1 MEQPKGFKVPG
12 SGNKVYRLL
21 HALYGLKQAA
31 LAWNKELHKSLLKL
45 GFKCSKADP
54 GVYYYQDKSGIML
67 FIVYVDNGLLMSN
80 SATLLKKKK
89 TAFLKVWEARDMGPV
104 TEYLG
109 FQIIRNRQKRTMVL
123 HQFPYIQKVL
133 KRFQMENVK
142 HVQTP
147 LPAGYQPTKAPVDY
161 NASAEDRQ
169 AYQSI
174 IGSLL
179 YVMLGTCPDISYAV
193 IRMSQYMS
201 NPTQEH
207 IQKACHIVKYLESTS
222 NLALSFSGG
231 ESSLDSFCDS
241 DWAGDKDT
249 MHSTSSY
256 AIFLGKDL
264 VSWRSHRQ
272 PTVALSSTEA
282 EYMSMCDCAQQILWI
297 QSLFRECRLTI
308 NHFTMFRDNKGAIH
322 IAGNPVM
329 EG

>member
-1 MEQPKGFKVPG
+1 M
-12 SGNKVYRLL
+12 
-21 HALYGLKQAA
+21 
-31 LAWNKELHKSLLKL
+31 
-45 GFKCSKADP
+45 
-54 GVYYYQDKSGIML
+54 I
-67 FIVYVDNGLLMSN
+67 
-80 SATLLKKKK
+80 
-89 TAFLKVWEARDMGPV
+89 
-104 TEYLG
+104 
-109 FQIIRNRQKRTMVL
+109 L
-123 HQFPYIQKVL
+123 HQFPYFKKVL
-133 KRFQMENVK
+133 KHFQMENVK
-142 HVQTP
+142 HVRTP
-147 LPAGYQPTKAPVDY
+147 LPAGYQPTKAPMDY

-179 YVMLGTCPDISYAV
+179 YVMLGTRPDISYAV

-207 IQKACHIVKYLESTS
+207 IQKARHIVKYLGSTP

-249 MHSTSSY
+249 MRSTSGY

-264 VSWRSHRQ
+264 VSWRSRRQ

-308 NHFTMFRDNKGAIH
+308 NHFAMFGDNKGAIH

-329 EG
+329 EGRSKHINIKYYFLHERVEEKAFVLDWVSTDQQHADMMTKNLTWQKFQENRSRLNLIEFKA

>member
-1 MEQPKGFKVPG
+1 
-12 SGNKVYRLL
+12 
-21 HALYGLKQAA
+21 
-31 LAWNKELHKSLLKL
+31 
-45 GFKCSKADP
+45 
-54 GVYYYQDKSGIML
+54 
-67 FIVYVDNGLLMSN
+67 
-80 SATLLKKKK
+80 
-89 TAFLKVWEARDMGPV
+89 
-104 TEYLG
+104 
-109 FQIIRNRQKRTMVL
+109 MVL
-123 HQFPYIQKVL
+123 HQLPYVQKVL

-142 HVQTP
+142 HVRTP
-147 LPAGYQPTKAPVDY
+147 LPAGYQPTKTPVDY

-179 YVMLGTCPDISYAV
+179 YVMLGTRPDISYAV

-207 IQKACHIVKYLESTS
+207 IQKAHHIVKYLESTP

-264 VSWRSHRQ
+264 VSWRSRRQ

-297 QSLFRECRLTI
+297 QSLFRKCCLMI
-308 NHFTMFRDNKGAIH
+308 NHFAMFGDNKGAIH

-329 EG
+329 EGRSKHISIKYYFLHEHVEEKAFVLNWVSTDQQHADMMTKNLTWQKFQENRSCLNLIEFKA